1 MQPLA
6 VAPAAAAAGGRA
18 SRKRARL
25 AAILAGIDAYLAEPG
40 LSAAT
45 LGARLGLS
53 ERYVHHLLAGAGLK
67 FTRVVREKRLER
79 ARLLL
84 EEADASCRRIVD
96 VAYAVGFGDLSH
108 FNRAFRRHF
117 GLTPSA
123 VRRRA

>member
-6 VAPAAAAAGGRA
+6 AAPAAPAGGRA
-18 SRKRARL
+18 TRKRARL
-25 AAILAGIDAYLAEPG
+25 AAILAGIDAYLPEPG

-67 FTRVVREKRLER
+67 FTRLVREKRLAR

-84 EEADASCRRIVD
+84 EEAGAPRRRIVD
-96 VAYAVGFGDLSH
+96 IAYAVGFGDLSH
-108 FNRAFRRHF
+108 FNRAFRRQF

-123 VRRRA
+123 VRCRM